1 MALSTKSHD
10 EAVQR
15 SQTAKVTAEEL
26 RQSLEQEQ
34 ARAAAHASELAG
46 TRREIETQ
54 AAQSQKAVE
63 EALQQKQTAEAAT
76 AELRESLNRSKR
88 RPPPSPRRSARHA
101 RR

>member
-15 SQTAKVTAEEL
+15 SQAAEVTAEEL
-26 RQSLEQEQ
+26 RKSLQQER
-34 ARAAAHASELAG
+34 ARAAALASELAG

-54 AAQSQKAVE
+54 AAQSQKAVD
-63 EALQQKQTAEAAT
+63 AAMKQKQTAEAAI
-76 AELRESLNRSKR
+76 AELRRIPAAGAKEDR
-88 RPPPSPRRSARHA
+88 RPDAGGRARA